1 MKKVVL
7 LAAVGVLLGSV
18 AALAQM
24 QKPHSGDNPPMSQHR
39 GDVGSGHMRGGMMHR
54 GMHGGMMGRGMH
66 QEGTHGGMSDHAD
79 TQPKGDTGP
88 SSLAFHGINAK
99 MHDAMNIAFTG
110 NADVDFV
117 KGMIPHH
124 QGAID
129 MAKTVLAFGT
139 DPAVRKLAEEVV
151 KAQEGEIA
159 LMREWLKKNGQ

>member
-1 MKKVVL
+1 MNKVVL
-7 LAAVGVLLGSV
+7 LAAGGVLLGSF
-18 AALAQM
+18 AAFAQM
-24 QKPHSGDNPPMSQHR
+24 QYPHSGNNPSMSQHH
-39 GDVGSGHMRGGMMHR
+39 GDVGSGHMRGGMMHG

-66 QEGTHGGMSDHAD
+66 KEGSDGGMPAHAGA
-79 TQPKGDTGP
+79 QPKGDTGP
-88 SSLAFHGINAK
+88 SSLAFHGINTK

-139 DPAVRKLAEEVV
+139 DPAVRKLAEEIV
-151 KAQEGEIA
+151 KAQDGEIT
-159 LMREWLKKNGQ
+159 LMREWLKNNGQ